1 MWFTRKGLLELL
13 SDNSVSN
20 LEKEK
25 ILDKKLK
32 KVIKEIEDLSDEEI
46 IRYLFKSKLPRK
58 VKVIIC
64 EQVENLSKKD
74 DSTSKKKINNIVDV
88 FTRSK
93 LSREE
98 LLGVEFC
105 PTIIKKSV
113 IDEVFGS
120 DLVEVICRKSL
131 PNGRKKQIIDLR
143 LSSKDAIVLLGKD
156 VSEDIKKYV
165 IETKLEGYSII
176 HDAII
181 NRNIPEDLIDYIIT
195 KKVTMDNIFQVV
207 RFCFGNDRDKVYRLK
222 EKELEDYID
231 HLNEDKII
239 ELISTYDTPDKIV
252 DRIIRNRY
260 DVLVNAIS
268 NASNKQ
274 VKDIVRYERDIRI
287 ISIVLDKRKESIYEV
302 IRELKSHDLLYWLN
316 RELLSDELK
325 DYLKEF
331 HKGTLEKEIQKT
343 TASRADFYYLNE
355 RSHLPRDIKDRIYK
369 VCEAEFRE
377 KFLGF
382 SDDEVIN
389 NIKYGSYDI
398 LLKRLLVSL
407 RVDSNNLK
415 KLLED
420 KYGDQ
425 DLINLLFELKGD
437 LIKEL
442 VKDLDV
448 YKLLTLRSY
457 IFPDEVK
464 NRVIELSSDYVSSQ
478 IDSLSKEDL
487 YNYLCTKEV
496 LVSSKRL
503 ILKKF
508 GIVEGNL
515 ENILDLLSKDNV
527 DLLVNYYDLIR
538 EFIGDC
544 GIDFDSFIQY
554 GSGSKRHSDWLSE
567 IVNIISDENNEEF
580 IRVKNY
586 FFNNFYL
593 DHKEN
598 ENDVYLISSYLEIL
612 ENYFRYRDLC
622 VSLSKNNVYLRDEDI
637 LNIKFLFSIK
647 EVDGVEVPKT
657 LSELSTYKK
666 KIYENIV
673 NKINSGE
680 MSEEELKKVFNDLVF
695 GNADEVM
702 LSIGGSGSLRTL
714 KKDNSSSL
722 VISEY
727 IDELMLYSRIIEM
740 VNDTNNKEGLEK
752 LLKYVFSDIDTLTNI
767 QNMFGQVEKK
777 VNKLYEVDARNN
789 LTSLDKVRSIEGVLD
804 HALSEEYGGEV
815 FDFSDK
821 NYCLFGHVL
830 SSSENIEDMLEGK
843 STGKSNFISMSP
855 ISYRGQKYYWDR
867 AECILAFDR
876 LPRGSFICSS
886 IHNMGTNQILNNN
899 SSEVDQFRRTQ
910 RGILETSAVTRNN
923 SEVLLYRDKI
933 RPCGLVLPGGRKPTL
948 KEMELHKKYNLPFI
962 ITQEV
967 MKSIDNPKMVLDNGT
982 EFSLNSSNK
991 KDELRSIIDILSPN
1005 VSISKEDDVYTGRE
1019 VGLFTDS
1026 HSMYEPTLAVLEDM
1040 RRHGI
1045 SEIYSLGDN
1054 VGLGPNPSEV
1064 FDLMEEY
1071 GVVSVAG
1078 NSEYYNTLGTEPF
1091 NYFYPE
1097 KTRSQEWTSNKL
1109 GKVRIKKME
1118 VYPASIDLIVGGKK
1132 LGLCHFANDV
1142 RFDYGENSTHVYRAN
1157 YGREGASDQFL
1168 FTNSEEA
1175 KTRVNNFIMSHKSG
1189 DKVARAHVSAKNEP
1203 LFEGRRVTDY
1213 DGIIQGHV
1221 HFDMNDEVLD
1231 TKIHTLRAC
1240 GMGYEEDAPDTACY
1254 YVLREKKEGGYD
1266 LEKRLVHF
1274 NKNSLLSSI
1283 YTSDIPNKD
1292 AIIRYVKTDQEM
1304 RGFY

>member
-1 MWFTRKGLLELL
+1 MWFTRKSLLEILC
-13 SDNSVSN
+13 DTSVSS
-20 LEKEK
+20 LEKDK

-32 KVIKEIEDLSDEEI
+32 KVIKEIEDLKEDEI
-46 IRYLFKSKLPRK
+46 IRYLFKTKLPRK
-58 VKVIIC
+58 IKTIIC
-64 EQVENLSKKD
+64 EQVEELSNKD
-74 DSTSKKKINNIVDV
+74 DNTSKKKINGIIDY
-88 FTRSK
+88 FSK
-93 LSREE
+93 SGLSREE

-105 PTIIKKSV
+105 PTIIKKQV
-113 IDEVFGS
+113 IDDVFGS
-120 DLVEVICRKSL
+120 NLVDVICKKSL
-131 PNGRKKQIIDLR
+131 SNGRKKQIIDLR
-143 LSSKDAIVLLGKD
+143 LSSKDAVTLLGKD
-156 VSEDIKKYV
+156 ISLDIKKYL
-165 IETKLEGYSII
+165 IEHKLEGYSII
-176 HDAII
+176 HDAIV
-181 NRNIPEDLIDYIIT
+181 NRSIPEDLVDYIIT

-207 RFCFGNDRDKVYRLK
+207 RFCFGNDKDKVYKLK

-231 HLNEDKII
+231 CLDENKII
-239 ELISTYDTPDKIV
+239 ELISTYDTPDNVV
-252 DRIIRNRY
+252 DRVVRNRY

-274 VKDIVRYERDIRI
+274 LKDIVRYERDIRI
-287 ISIVLDKRKESIYEV
+287 INIVLDRRKENIYEV
-302 IRELKSHDLLYWLN
+302 IKELKNHDLLYWLN
-316 RELLSDELK
+316 RELLPDDLK
-325 DYLKEF
+325 DYLKDV
-331 HKGTLEKEIQKT
+331 HKVALEKEIQKT
-343 TASRADFYYLNE
+343 TSSRADFYYLNE
-355 RSHLPRDIKDRIYK
+355 RSHLPRDIRERIFK
-369 VCEAEFRE
+369 VCEEEFRE
-377 KFLGF
+377 KFLGL
-382 SDDEVIN
+382 SDEEVIN
-389 NIKYGSYDI
+389 NIKYGSLDI
-398 LLKRLLVSL
+398 LLKRLLVEL
-407 RVDSNNLK
+407 RVDSSNLK
-415 KLLED
+415 RLLED
-420 KYGDQ
+420 RYGDQ
-425 DLINLLFELKGD
+425 SLIDLLFELKGD
-437 LIKEL
+437 LVKEL
-442 VKDLDV
+442 VKDLDI
-448 YKLLTLRSY
+448 YKLLTLRKY
-457 IFPDEVK
+457 IFPNEVK
-464 NRVIELSSDYVSSQ
+464 NRIIELSSDYVSSQ
-478 IDSLSKEDL
+478 LDGLSKEEL

-567 IVNIISDENNEEF
+567 IVNIISDDNNDEF

-586 FFNNFYL
+586 FFNNFYTE
-593 DHKEN
+593 HREN
-598 ENDVYLISSYLEIL
+598 ENDVYLISSYLEML
-612 ENYFRYRDLC
+612 ENYFRYKDLC
-622 VSLSKNNVYLRDEDI
+622 VNLCNSNAYLRDEDI

-647 EVDGVEVPKT
+647 EVEGIEVPKT
-657 LSELSTYKK
+657 LNELSEYKK

-673 NKINSGE
+673 SRINSGE

-722 VISEY
+722 VISKY
-727 IDELMLYSRIIEM
+727 IDELMLYSRMIEM
-740 VNDTNNKEGLEK
+740 VNDTNNKDGLEK
-752 LLKYVFSDIDTLTNI
+752 LLKYVFSDINTLTNI

-777 VNKLYEVDARNN
+777 VNKLYEADARNN
-789 LTSLDKVRSIEGVLD
+789 LTSLDKVRSIEGVID
-804 HALSEEYGGEV
+804 RVLSEEYGGEV

-830 SSSENIEDMLEGK
+830 SSSENIEDMLDGK
-843 STGKSNFISMSP
+843 ATGKSNFISMSP

-867 AECILAFDR
+867 AECILAFDS

-899 SSEVDQFRRTQ
+899 SGEVDQFRRTQ

-923 SEVLLYRDKI
+923 SEVLLYRDKV
-933 RPCGLVLPGGRKPTL
+933 RPCGLVLPGGRKPTA

-962 ITQEV
+962 VTQEM
-967 MKSIDNPKMVLDNGT
+967 MKSIESPKMILDNGT
-982 EFSLNSSNK
+982 EFTLKSNDK
-991 KDELRSIIDILSPN
+991 SDELKGFIDMLSPN

-1071 GVVSVAG
+1071 GVISVAG
-1078 NSEYYNTLGTEPF
+1078 NSEYYNILGTEPF

-1097 KTRSQEWTSNKL
+1097 KTKSQEWTSNKL
-1109 GKVRIKKME
+1109 GKLRVKKME
-1118 VYPASIDLIVGGKK
+1118 VYPASIDLIIGGKK

-1142 RFDYGENSTHVYRAN
+1142 RWDYGDNSTHVYRAN
-1157 YGREGASDQFL
+1157 YGKEGASKQFL
-1168 FTNSEEA
+1168 YTNSDDA
-1175 KTRVNNFIMSHKSG
+1175 NTKVNNFITSHKSG
-1189 DKVARAHVSAKNEP
+1189 DKVARGYVSSKNNP
-1203 LFEGRRVTDY
+1203 LFDGKRVTDY

-1221 HFDMNDEVLD
+1221 HFDMDDSIED